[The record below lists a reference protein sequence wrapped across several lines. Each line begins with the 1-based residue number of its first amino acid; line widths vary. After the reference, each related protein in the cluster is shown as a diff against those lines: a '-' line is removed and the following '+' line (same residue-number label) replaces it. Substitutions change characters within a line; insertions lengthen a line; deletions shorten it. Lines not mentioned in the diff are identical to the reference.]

1 MGKLRPTKEQVL
13 SRSHKKLRPKSSATQ
28 TSAWCENWHLTCD
41 GEGTKRQEEA
51 GPWVIKTMVRT
62 SLSLLQFPVAS
73 AFTCNHILFQELR
86 LWDCRFKQ
94 VLLFLSSLFSTTGC
108 SLPRLRKGLVKRQIC
123 CYFIP
128 SFSHS
133 VSPSSNHTAN
143 SGLFLQLRG
152 ASVPPQALARTI
164 CFLFRL
170 SHFNF
175 CRNR

>member
-1 MGKLRPTKEQVL
+1 MEKLRPTKDQVL

-73 AFTCNHILFQELR
+73 VFTCNHILFQELR

-170 SHFNF
+170 SHFSF